1 MNPYTCSNSFKTI
14 ADFINYASCLL
25 IKSVVPLLFTLATVG
40 FIWGIITYFINP
52 ENEEKRSQG
61 KSYML
66 WGIIGLF
73 VMVSIWG
80 LVNIFS
86 STFNM
91 NNKLIVPQLNTLNK

>member
-1 MNPYTCSNSFKTI
+1 MNTCTSSLKTI
-14 ADFINYASCLL
+14 TDFINLFSCIL
-25 IKSVVPLLFTLATVG
+25 IKSVVPLLFSLATVG
-40 FIWGIITYFINP
+40 FIWGVIIYFINP

-61 KSYML
+61 KSYIL
-66 WGIIGLF
+66 WGLIGLF

-91 NNKLIVPQLNTLNK
+91 NNRLILPQLNTVNK